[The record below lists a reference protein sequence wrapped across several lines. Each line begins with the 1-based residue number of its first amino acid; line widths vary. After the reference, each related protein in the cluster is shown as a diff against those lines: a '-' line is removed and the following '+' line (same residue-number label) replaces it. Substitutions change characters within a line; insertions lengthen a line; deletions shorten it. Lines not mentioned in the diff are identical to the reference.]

1 MRDLTEPQRAMLAHV
16 IDYREDHGKAPTR
29 AEIAKALG
37 YNHQQAVDDVLSAL
51 QKKRYIAIQPRR
63 HRNIEILRNYQ

>member
-1 MRDLTEPQRAMLAHV
+1 MRDLTERQKELLSHV
-16 IDYREDHGKAPTR
+16 IDYCADHGKTPTR

-37 YNHQQAVDDVLSAL
+37 YNNQNAVDTVLLAL
-51 QKKRYIAIQPRR
+51 EKKRYIARRQRR

>member
-1 MRDLTEPQRAMLAHV
+1 MRGLTAKQHDMLDFVTEQIA
-16 IDYREDHGKAPTR
+16 DHGKAPTR

-37 YNHQQAVDDVLSAL
+37 YNHQQAVDDVLAAL
-51 QKKRYIAIQPRR
+51 QKKRYIVIQPRR